1 MGGVL
6 LRSTWWRP
14 ADRSGSGGRQLMLPR
29 AIAPVSG
36 ALAPL
41 RPSGMGFGGD
51 TPGLPERLNSC
62 GGLG

>member
-1 MGGVL
+1 
-6 LRSTWWRP
+6 
-14 ADRSGSGGRQLMLPR
+14 MLPR

-51 TPGLPERLNSC
+51 TPGLPEHPFCVRGDEVETTR
-62 GGLG
+62 GGTQGL